1 MLWGMEA
8 LLAKRAELV
17 SAIRQAQADVD
28 LIDRAIELVGCNSP
42 KNVLLFRRGHLQR
55 LVCDARR
62 AGYDHP
68 KAITEEI
75 FRVLDW
81 EHDAALFLRV
91 RMGVKE
97 VLKRLRKRERDM
109 VRMPGE

>member
-1 MLWGMEA
+1 MEA

-17 SAIRQAQADVD
+17 SVIRQAQADVD
-28 LIDRAIELVGCNSP
+28 LIDRALELVGCNAP

-62 AGYDHP
+62 AGYEQP

-81 EHDAALFLRV
+81 EHDRELFYRI

-97 VLKRLRKRERDM
+97 VLKRLRKREREA
-109 VRMPGE
+109 VRLAD